1 VDAALRSSDRP
12 EDATAVAEICAAL
25 PHTIAI
31 YRFGSSV
38 NGTPGPESDLDL
50 AVLPEAPL
58 DPRVR
63 FDLQERLAM
72 ALRQPIDLVDL
83 RAASPVMAIQVIA
96 NGLLLYD
103 GDSAVRGDF
112 EDAVYGAYARLNE
125 ERRGILDRIAAE
137 GTVYGG

>member
-1 VDAALRSSDRP
+1 MGSSERP
-12 EDATAVAEICAAL
+12 EDATAVAEIRAAL
-25 PHTIAI
+25 PRVIAI

-38 NGTPGPESDLDL
+38 KGTPGPDSDLDL
-50 AVLPEAPL
+50 AVLAEAPL

-63 FDLQERLAM
+63 FDLQGRLAV
-72 ALRQPIDLVDL
+72 ALRQSIDLVDL
-83 RAASPVMAIQVIA
+83 RVASPVMAIQIVA
-96 NGLLLYD
+96 SGLLLYD

-125 ERRGILDRIAAE
+125 ERRGILERIASE